1 MHKYVKNAENYFVT
15 KILYI
20 SLNFKP
26 KIMKKLICTI
36 FFSFLSV
43 MFLLAQ
49 AGKLEVGM
57 KAPDWTFTDSQKQ
70 EFTMSSW
77 PGKVLQINYV
87 DPDESDLND
96 PFNDA
101 IDKATDVD
109 KTIDKEYFKGF
120 GIVDC
125 KSTWKPN
132 GLIRM
137 IAGNKAKK
145 YDTTILFDYK
155 GVLQDSWGLP
165 RDSYSIIIVDKN
177 RMVRALY
184 SGKIPESEN
193 QKIIEMIVQLTKE

>member
-1 MHKYVKNAENYFVT
+1 
-15 KILYI
+15 
-20 SLNFKP
+20 
-26 KIMKKLICTI
+26 MKKLIFTL
-36 FFSFLSV
+36 FLTLMALTS
-43 MFLLAQ
+43 LIAQ

-57 KAPDWTFTDSQKQ
+57 KAPEWTFTDADKK
-70 EFTMSSW
+70 EFTMGSW

-109 KTIDKEYFKGF
+109 KIINKDFFKGF

-137 IAGNKAKK
+137 IAGKKAKK

-155 GVLQDSWGLP
+155 GVLQESWGMP
-165 RDSYSIIIVDKN
+165 KDSYTVVIVDKN
-177 RMVRALY
+177 RICRY
-184 SGKIPESEN
+184 IHSGKIPESEN
-193 QKIIEMIVQLTKE
+193 EKIIQLIIDLTKE

>member
-1 MHKYVKNAENYFVT
+1 
-15 KILYI
+15 
-20 SLNFKP
+20 
-26 KIMKKLICTI
+26 MKKLISTL
-36 FFSFLSV
+36 FFTLVAMTS
-43 MFLLAQ
+43 LLAQ
-49 AGKLEVGM
+49 TGTLEVGA
-57 KAPDWTFTDSQKQ
+57 KAPEWMFTDADKQ
-70 EFTMSSW
+70 EFTMNSW

-109 KTIDKEYFKGF
+109 KRINKDFFKGF

-137 IAGNKAKK
+137 IAGKKAKK

-155 GVLQDSWGLP
+155 GILHESWGMP
-165 RDSYSIIIVDKN
+165 KDSYTVVIVDKN
-177 RMVRALY
+177 RICRALY
-184 SGKIPESEN
+184 KGKIPESEN
-193 QKIIEMIVQLTKE
+193 EKIIQLIIELTKE

>member
-1 MHKYVKNAENYFVT
+1 
-15 KILYI
+15 
-20 SLNFKP
+20 
-26 KIMKKLICTI
+26 MKKLIFTMFSII
-36 FFSFLSV
+36 FFMNALIG
-43 MFLLAQ
+43 Q
-49 AGKLEVGM
+49 TGKLEVGM
-57 KAPDWTFTDSQKQ
+57 KAPDWVFTDADKK
-70 EFTMSSW
+70 EFTMDSW

-109 KTIDKEYFKGF
+109 KIINKDYFKGF

-132 GLIRM
+132 GLIRL

-155 GVLQDSWGLP
+155 GTLQDIWGLP
-165 RDSYSIIIVDKN
+165 KDSYTVVILDKK
-177 RMVRALY
+177 RICRAIY
-184 SGKIPESEN
+184 KGKIPESEN
-193 QKIIEMIVQLTKE
+193 QKIIQLIIELTQE

>member
-1 MHKYVKNAENYFVT
+1 
-15 KILYI
+15 
-20 SLNFKP
+20 
-26 KIMKKLICTI
+26 MKALIAT
-36 FFSFLSV
+36 FFLTLMIVSQLV
-43 MFLLAQ
+43 AQ
-49 AGKLEVGM
+49 TVNLEVGM
-57 KAPDWTFTDSQKQ
+57 KAPGWVFTDAGRK
-70 EFTMSSW
+70 EFTMDSW

-101 IDKATDVD
+101 VNKAADVD
-109 KTIDKEYFKGF
+109 KIINRDYFKGF

-155 GVLQDSWGLP
+155 GVLQQSWGMPKDNYTVVIL
-165 RDSYSIIIVDKN
+165 DKN
-177 RMVRALY
+177 RVCRAIY
-184 SGKIPESEN
+184 KGKIPESEN
-193 QKIIEMIVQLTKE
+193 QKIIQMIIDLTKE